1 LTEQVAIAARQ
12 HAELATRFGSLP
24 LANAELLVLDTETAL
39 ERSVAAFD
47 ALKRHLAVVDHR
59 KLFRVIAA

>member
-1 LTEQVAIAARQ
+1 M
-12 HAELATRFGSLP
+12 
-24 LANAELLVLDTETAL
+24 ANAELLVLDTETAL